1 MTKLRLIDCYASASN
16 YLEHVLPVWLTFDPE
31 ERGMAYIPPRLH
43 DRALAAGVS
52 AEELSGSVP
61 GPAPRAMLVASWS
74 DERKCGGRPI
84 VYMEHGA
91 GQSYFR
97 DRLSARNE
105 SFPGGRG
112 HERVVLF
119 LTPGPMAAARWR
131 EWYPEAPV
139 IEVGC
144 PKLDTWHTRDL
155 TVTAAVPT
163 VALSRT
169 VAISFHGD
177 VRLIPE
183 TRNAWAWY
191 HTELGALSERFDL
204 LGHAHR
210 RFWGIAERRYRQLG
224 IRATPDFADVL
235 DQAAVYIV
243 DNSST
248 AVEFMSLDRPVV
260 LMNAPWYRRDIEH
273 GGRFW
278 EWAEAA
284 NTVDTRAQLAAA
296 ITDALEHPE
305 RYAAQRQR
313 ILAGVY
319 AACDGAAAARA
330 ADAIRAHVAPARGGG
345 TRMSNPYAAKRA
357 LHAPQSPAYEQA
369 PQGTVS
375 EIMEWVGQ
383 DRARAA
389 AALVVEQKERSP
401 RKTLVSSLQQV
412 LDG

>member
-1 MTKLRLIDCYASASN
+1 
-16 YLEHVLPVWLTFDPE
+16 
-31 ERGMAYIPPRLH
+31 
-43 DRALAAGVS
+43 
-52 AEELSGSVP
+52 
-61 GPAPRAMLVASWS
+61 MLVSSWS
-74 DERKCGGRPI
+74 DERKCAGRPI

-91 GQSYFR
+91 GQSYFG

-105 SFPGGRG
+105 SFAGGRG
-112 HERVVLF
+112 HERAVLF
-119 LTPGPMAAARWR
+119 LTPGPMAADRWR

-144 PKLDTWHTRDL
+144 PKLDAWHLQACLLQACRKL
-155 TVTAAVPT
+155 
-163 VALSRT
+163 

-191 HTELGALSERFDL
+191 HTEFGPLSERFDL

-235 DQAAVYIV
+235 DQAAVYVV

-248 AVEFMSLDRPVV
+248 AVEFMSLGRPVV
-260 LMNAPWYRRDIEH
+260 LMNAPWYRRDVEH

-284 NTVDTRAQLAAA
+284 NTVDTRAQLADA

-305 RYAAQRQR
+305 RHAAQRQR
-313 ILAGVY
+313 IVAGVY

-345 TRMSNPYAAKRA
+345 TRMPNPYAPKRA
-357 LHAPQSPAYEQA
+357 PHAPQSPAYEQA

-389 AALVVEQKERSP
+389 AALVAEQKERSP
-401 RKTLVSSLQQV
+401 RKTLVTSLQQV